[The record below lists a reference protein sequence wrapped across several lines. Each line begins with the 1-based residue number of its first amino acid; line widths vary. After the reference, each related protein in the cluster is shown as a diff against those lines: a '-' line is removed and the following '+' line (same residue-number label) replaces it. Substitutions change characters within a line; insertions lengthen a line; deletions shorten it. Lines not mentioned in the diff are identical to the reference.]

1 MKMETKIPIKLL
13 LYIKQDL
20 ETRLETKNSVLTRQ
34 ERRG

>member
-20 ETRLETKNSVLTRQ
+20 ETRLETQNSVLTRQ
-34 ERRG
+34 RA